1 MSRLSPFRLSLSQRL
16 SLAATIVLLVFLG
29 AMAAVLDSAFGVS
42 LDSIMRDKLQ
52 LHTHNLLRRA
62 DVENGKFILPR
73 YISEPAFNQ
82 SQGNLIALVR
92 KPDSN
97 GLAQEQWRSLSAGQQ
112 HYQLPIPEAGQW
124 LYGRAKNVSGA
135 EFFVASRT
143 VLWPNE
149 NGVRIPFVISVLE
162 NTQNTQQQYRDSRY
176 IIGAALAA
184 LGVILLAL
192 QLLIFRFGLTPLR
205 QLSDDLS
212 QLNQGQANK
221 LDGDYPKELRELT
234 DNLNVLLDNERRQ
247 RQRYQDRMA
256 DLSHSLKTPLS
267 ILRGIERDTDTD
279 GQPLQRQVII
289 SSLNQQIGR
298 MSEIIEYQL
307 QRAVT
312 SGDQASFIA
321 IDIATEAAALVGA
334 LAKVYIDK
342 QVDSQVNIEPGL
354 SVFADENDFAE
365 ILGNLMDNAFK
376 HCQHQVKLS
385 AQQRVITA
393 ADLIVELI
401 VEDDGLGIPETQRA
415 RILKRGVRLD
425 TTTEGQGFGLAIVV
439 EILNS
444 YQGELLIEHSPLGG
458 AKFIA
463 RLPAGKK
470 HTGIK

>member
-1 MSRLSPFRLSLSQRL
+1 MPRLPAFRLSLSQRL

-29 AMAAVLDSAFGVS
+29 AMAAVLDSAFGLS

-62 DVENGKFILPR
+62 DVENGNFILPR

-82 SQGNLIALVR
+82 GQGNLIALVR
-92 KPDSN
+92 KPSN
-97 GLAQEQWRSLSAGQQ
+97 NGQAQEQWRSLSAGQQ
-112 HYQLPIPEAGQW
+112 QFQLPIPEAGQW
-124 LYGRAKNVSGA
+124 LYGRAKNASGA

-149 NGVRIPFVISVLE
+149 DGPRIPFVISVLE

-184 LGVILLAL
+184 LGLILLAL
-192 QLLIFRFGLTPLR
+192 QLLIFRYGLTPLR

-212 QLNQGQANK
+212 QLNQGQANQ

-267 ILRGIERDTDTD
+267 ILRGIEKDTDTQ
-279 GQPLQRQVII
+279 GQPLQREAII
-289 SSLNQQIGR
+289 PSLNKQLGR
-298 MSEIIEYQL
+298 MGDIIEYQL

-321 IDIATEAAALVGA
+321 VNVATEAAALVNA
-334 LAKVYIDK
+334 LSKVYIDK
-342 QVDSQVNIEPGL
+342 RVASQVEIDLGL

-365 ILGNLMDNAFK
+365 ILGNLMDNAYK
-376 HCQHQVKLS
+376 HSRHQVKIS
-385 AQQRVITA
+385 ARQRVA
-393 ADLIVELI
+393 AQGDAIVELEI
-401 VEDDGLGIPETQRA
+401 EDDGAGVPTTERA

-439 EILNS
+439 EIINS
-444 YQGELLIEHSPLGG
+444 YQGELLIEDSTLGG

-463 RLPAGKK
+463 RLPAGKN
-470 HTGIK
+470 T